1 MESIKISGE
10 LRTETGK
17 RASTLLRRE
26 EKVPC
31 VLYGGAENIT
41 FTAPVKSFKKA
52 IYTDK
57 FVQVELSI
65 NGKTYNALVKDT
77 TFHPLT
83 DVVTHIDFLE
93 LVPGKKV
100 NVEIPVK
107 VHGFSKGVQ
116 AGGKVEISTKKIR
129 IKSLVEKL
137 VDHID
142 IDITNL
148 DMGKSIKVKELS
160 IDGVEIMTPGNIPVV
175 TITIPRAAK
184 QAATEAAKS
193 K

>member
-1 MESIKISGE
+1 MESVKISGE
-10 LRTETGK
+10 LRKETGK
-17 RASTLLRRE
+17 RASTLLRIE

-41 FTAPVKSFKKA
+41 FTSLVKNFRKA

-57 FVQVELSI
+57 FVQVELDI
-65 NGKTYNALVKDT
+65 NGKTYNALVQDK

-83 DVVTHIDFLE
+83 DVLTHIDFLE
-93 LVPGKKV
+93 LVPGKMV
-100 NVEIPVK
+100 TVEIPVK
-107 VHGFSKGVQ
+107 VHGFSVGVQ

-142 IDITNL
+142 IDITKL
-148 DMGKSIKVKELS
+148 EMGKSIKVKELS
-160 IDGVEIMTPGNIPVV
+160 IPGVEILTPGNIPVI

-184 QAATEAAKS
+184 QAATEAAK